1 MQRRPRKP
9 APVPGPI
16 PTIGKRGRGRPKK
29 VKVSKP
35 RPEFPT
41 FKIPQSKLDNARR
54 FLATDPDPLV
64 DRGCY
69 GHITTRLNSTIPLR
83 SVNNLW
89 PTMDMARF
97 CAVRGL
103 WPELMQT
110 VAIQCEHP
118 RAYETAAVIRNALYT
133 ILADPSLAKPSFL
146 RSFLLT
152 NPACRNET
160 DVDYCI
166 ERILEVYQ
174 GVALVPKWAL
184 RSKHSEG
191 AKGTEE
197 TATEND

>member
-16 PTIGKRGRGRPKK
+16 STIEKRGRGRPKK

-83 SVNNLW
+83 SVNNLG

-118 RAYETAAVIRNALYT
+118 RA
-133 ILADPSLAKPSFL
+133 LAEPSFL

-184 RSKHSEG
+184 RSKHSGG